1 MTIANDTRLDQRSR
15 VAVATSLPHQ
25 SRSPCAT
32 LCAPR
37 GYPEHA
43 RIGRGLSRE
52 QARLEARAAEARARQ
67 ALALA
72 IARAE
77 ETCALAL
84 RQLVQL
90 EADLDAIHRHLRAA
104 GYPG

>member
-1 MTIANDTRLDQRSR
+1 
-15 VAVATSLPHQ
+15 
-25 SRSPCAT
+25 
-32 LCAPR
+32 
-37 GYPEHA
+37 
-43 RIGRGLSRE
+43 
-52 QARLEARAAEARARQ
+52 
-67 ALALA
+67 LALA